1 MLPERE
7 FVVSSGGGADDA
19 DAADAGVLDF
29 LALRGASFDLPA
41 MALLLLLFGRARLAR
56 GCVFCC
62 AILPPFWLLL
72 VLL

>member
-1 MLPERE
+1 MPLAE
-7 FVVSSGGGADDA
+7 FSSGGGADDA
-19 DAADAGVLDF
+19 DAADADAGVLEF

-41 MALLLLLFGRARLAR
+41 MALLLLLFGRARLA
-56 GCVFCC
+56 GGGVFCC